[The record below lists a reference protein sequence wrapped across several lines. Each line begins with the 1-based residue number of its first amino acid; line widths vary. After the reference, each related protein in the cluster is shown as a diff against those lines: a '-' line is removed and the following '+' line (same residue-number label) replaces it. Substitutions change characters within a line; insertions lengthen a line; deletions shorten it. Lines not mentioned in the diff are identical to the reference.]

1 MSKSLNAKVKS
12 KLEQMKRM
20 GSKGQVNGAGAAVI
34 GLLIVV
40 AVASMILMFT
50 TAVNVQT
57 FSAIAPIVANP
68 GNANVSADVNSTI
81 EAGFDATNTV
91 AGFMSVIF
99 LALMASIVI
108 VIFLGFLVIGGR
120 GQGGVSF

>member
-1 MSKSLNAKVKS
+1 MFNFLKRLKS
-12 KLEQMKRM
+12 KL
-20 GSKGQVNGAGAAVI
+20 GSKGQMQGAGAAVI